1 MATEEVPA
9 ELAALAEKM
18 STEYRDSEYE
28 IAIALANADG
38 PLSTDEL
45 AEETGYTDRTIK
57 KRVDTL
63 EEALGGDPLF
73 RRDDEDRPVLHPALA
88 STLKSSPT
96 ARFPVFSLEK
106 RTRRRPGAA
115 RSASR

>member
-18 STEYRDSEYE
+18 ATEYRDSEYE
-28 IAIALANADG
+28 IAIALASSDE
-38 PLSTDEL
+38 PLSTEEL

-88 STLKSSPT
+88 SAVREYTG
-96 ARFPVFSLEK
+96 E
-106 RTRRRPGAA
+106 
-115 RSASR
+115 